1 MIRLFPPTVCLLLL
15 LAAATAA
22 AQSDTAIAPA
32 TLPDSVAASPPPN
45 QTNPGGMT
53 KSPTTAV
60 LLSLIPGGGQIY
72 NGQYWKAPLF
82 AGAAGFFLV
91 QAIRYHNLYQDQVDV
106 VAATPETD
114 AAYARLKRIRE
125 IYRDERDLNIAYYL
139 GVDILCMVDAYVG
152 AHLFDFNV
160 DDDLTSRIWF
170 NPVRPGI
177 GVTLQW

>member
-1 MIRLFPPTVCLLLL
+1 MIRFFLSTFCLIL
-15 LAAATAA
+15 LATATAA
-22 AQSDTAIAPA
+22 AQRDSTITPA
-32 TLPDSVAASPPPN
+32 KPADSVALSPTGLSP
-45 QTNPGGMT
+45 TGMT

-72 NGQYWKAPLF
+72 NEQYWKAPLF
-82 AGAAGFFLV
+82 AGVAGFFLV
-91 QAIRYHNLYQDQVDV
+91 QAVRYHNLYRDQVALVD
-106 VAATPETD
+106 ATPETD
-114 AAYARLKRIRE
+114 GTYDRLKRIRE

-139 GVDILCMVDAYVG
+139 GIDILCMIDAYVG

-170 NPVRPGI
+170 NPMRPGI

>member
-1 MIRLFPPTVCLLLL
+1 MIHFLPSTVCLILL
-15 LAAATAA
+15 LAAATAT

-32 TLPDSVAASPPPN
+32 MAADSVAAFPQPLA
-45 QTNPGGMT
+45 GGMT
-53 KSPTTAV
+53 KSPTTAI

-72 NGQYWKAPLF
+72 NEQYWKAPLF
-82 AGAAGFFLV
+82 AGVAGFFLV
-91 QAIRYHNLYQDQVDV
+91 QAIRYHNLYQDQADV
-106 VAATPETD
+106 VNATPETD
-114 AAYARLKRIRE
+114 VAYARLKRIRE